1 MTRSRAARGAVP
13 SGQTSSPYLAACVHL
28 FRTSARWRRA
38 RAPKMKFWHPPLLPI
53 FARLGN
59 MSGASGSHDAQIT
72 FNSVECA
79 LLDISSSG
87 RTPTNIAKPILSALL
102 QHSAPCSGPLVLAG
116 CIALVGNATVYDQQL
131 IAHAINATMHAL
143 GAEDIARLSYEAL
156 GVREILSSVEAVAA
170 SALDALGVPAC
181 VSESQFWR
189 LSLPA
194 IFGLIY
200 GGVEPGCDVP
210 ALRSFR
216 EQLLLE
222 TENKSQ
228 AVTSEPLEGEQTG
241 EEVLEEELAEE
252 PLQGEP
258 PARPLRRARQGGLVL
273 VLLLLQHS
281 RTRKPARSF
290 GRRLPT

>member
-1 MTRSRAARGAVP
+1 
-13 SGQTSSPYLAACVHL
+13 
-28 FRTSARWRRA
+28 
-38 RAPKMKFWHPPLLPI
+38 
-53 FARLGN
+53 

-156 GVREILSSVEAVAA
+156 GVREILSSVEEIAA

-228 AVTSEPLEGEQTG
+228 AVTSEPLEREQTG
-241 EEVLEEELAEE
+241 EEVLEAELMRSRCKANRRRVRFAEHDKAASSSSSSSSSSTQPHPQTRAE
-252 PLQGEP
+252 LRQEI
-258 PARPLRRARQGGLVL
+258 RPLLRPYQR
-273 VLLLLQHS
+273 
-281 RTRKPARSF
+281 
-290 GRRLPT
+290 